1 MDQSATFLFPATLHN
16 LKLPFTLR
24 QKWCFPGQIKSGT
37 GPAWTAFPTAAPQPP
52 CEKCIQGLCPH
63 PALIALLGN
72 EGEFLHCEYL
82 GNVGFTWEK
91 KEKNQWLLHRI
102 QYKRRSKLVAT
113 GRERLKRHFKYDKD
127 MVHADALLG
136 FLPSLE
142 SLFQHWSKGTRI

>member
-1 MDQSATFLFPATLHN
+1 M
-16 LKLPFTLR
+16 
-24 QKWCFPGQIKSGT
+24 G
-37 GPAWTAFPTAAPQPP
+37 
-52 CEKCIQGLCPH
+52 
-63 PALIALLGN
+63 
-72 EGEFLHCEYL
+72 GEFLHCEYL

-91 KEKNQWLLHRI
+91 KEKNQWLSHRI